1 MNRLA
6 LISLGCPKNL
16 VDSGNLVKKLR
27 AAGFS
32 HVERPEDAD
41 LVLVNT
47 CGFIESAKRESIAEV
62 LGLTAVAG
70 KKQRRKLVVFGC
82 LAQRY
87 REELEKEIPE
97 IDAVFGV
104 GAEAEIVEY
113 CRSLLKR
120 TPRARDAGLRRV
132 SAAPVGAAPYEYL
145 KISEGC
151 DRGCSYCVIPS
162 IRGAYRSREPEEII
176 REAGMAVKAGKR
188 ELILIGQDITEY
200 GRDLQGEDLASLV
213 RRIAGIDGDFRI
225 RLLYLYP
232 TAVSDALIET
242 IRDVDKVCRYIDMPL
257 QHSEDRILKLMKR
270 GGSRAFYERLIRK
283 IRTRI
288 PGVTLRTTMIV
299 GFPQETDEDF
309 DGLLAF
315 VKKMRFDRL
324 GAFLYSREKGSEAYG
339 LKGTVPMAVRR
350 RRYHLLMAAQAGI
363 SLEKNKS
370 LVGKTFRALVD
381 DVDGLGAVARL
392 ESQAPEID
400 GVTILNEPG
409 LRKGEFVRVRITGAY
424 DYDLMAE
431 RVP

>member
-1 MNRLA
+1 MNRFA
-6 LISLGCPKNL
+6 LVSLGCPKNL
-16 VDSGNLVKKLR
+16 VDSGNLVKKLCG
-27 AAGFS
+27 AGFS
-32 HVERPEDAD
+32 HVARPEDAD

-47 CGFIESAKRESIAEV
+47 CGFIESAKRESIGEV
-62 LGLTAVAG
+62 LGLTAIAG
-70 KKQRRKLVVFGC
+70 KKQRRKLIVFGC

-104 GAEAEIVEY
+104 GAESEIIE
-113 CRSLLKR
+113 CCTSLLKH
-120 TPRARDAGLRRV
+120 PRRKGETASRRV
-132 SAAPVGAAPYEYL
+132 PAAPFGDAPYEYL

-162 IRGAYRSREPEEII
+162 IRGAYRSRRPEEIVC
-176 REAGMAVKAGKR
+176 EAEMAVDAGKR

-232 TAVSDALIET
+232 TAVSDSLIET
-242 IRDVDKVCRYIDMPL
+242 IRDLDKVCKYIDMPL

-270 GGSRAFYERLIRK
+270 GGSRSFYERLIRK
-283 IRTRI
+283 IRSRI

-309 DGLLAF
+309 NGLLDF
-315 VKKMRFDRL
+315 VEKVRFDRL
-324 GAFLYSREKGSEAYG
+324 GAFLYSREKGSQAYG
-339 LKGTVPMAVRR
+339 LRGTVPMAVRR
-350 RRYHLLMAAQAGI
+350 RRYHLLMSAQAGI
-363 SLEKNKS
+363 ALEKNRA
-370 LVGKTFRALVD
+370 LVGRTCRALVD
-381 DVDGLGAVARL
+381 DVDELGAVTRL

-400 GVTILNEPG
+400 GVTILNDPG
-409 LRKGEFVRVRITGAY
+409 VRKGEFVRVRITGAY
-424 DYDLMAE
+424 DYDLKAE
-431 RVP
+431 KVP